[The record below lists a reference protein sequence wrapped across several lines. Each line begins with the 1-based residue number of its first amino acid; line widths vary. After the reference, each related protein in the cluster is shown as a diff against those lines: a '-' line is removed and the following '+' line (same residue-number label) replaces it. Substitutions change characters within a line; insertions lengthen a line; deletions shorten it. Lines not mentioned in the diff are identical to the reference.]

1 MKSLKM
7 EEKEFYLRE
16 NESFI
21 ELNNLLKIM
30 MLVQSGGEAKL
41 RINDGEALLN
51 GEVETR
57 KRKKI
62 MDGDKVEFDGVIIHV
77 KNYQA

>member
-1 MKSLKM
+1 M
-7 EEKEFYLRE
+7 EEKEFNLRE
-16 NESFI
+16 NETFI
-21 ELNNLLKIM
+21 ELNNLLKILS
-30 MLVQSGGEAKL
+30 LVGSGGEAKL

-62 MDGDKVEFDGVIIHV
+62 NAGDIVEFGGTKITI
-77 KNYQA
+77 KNHEA